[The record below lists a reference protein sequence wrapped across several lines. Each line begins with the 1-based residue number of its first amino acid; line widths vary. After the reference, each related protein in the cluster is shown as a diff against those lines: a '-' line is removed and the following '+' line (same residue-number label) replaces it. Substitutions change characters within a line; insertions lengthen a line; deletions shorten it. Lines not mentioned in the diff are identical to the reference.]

1 MDNDAFEYLAI
12 RTEPE
17 QYCGRPDEPSHY
29 IHEVSGKVVLIDESD
44 SVSKE
49 VGEFACSLI
58 DADAAD
64 LNGVSPFDVYD
75 TTQATYNVY
84 YALFDELGANA
95 RVKKALGGDDLLWSH
110 NLLVI
115 DRLIIYPAFRCQNIG
130 LRVLAILLQRYQH
143 VAEFAALKPF
153 PLQCE
158 GGMDADEAA
167 RLGLAGFT
175 CTLDYGKRRLARYYA
190 GVGFTKCRGSDF
202 LVRSAEH
209 RLPF

>member
-44 SVSKE
+44 SVSKV

-84 YALFDELGANA
+84 YALFDELGAHA
-95 RVKKALGGDDLLWSH
+95 RVKKALGGDELMWSH

-115 DRLIIYPAFRCQNIG
+115 DRLIIYPAFRGQKIG
-130 LRVLAILLQRYQH
+130 LRVLAMLLQRYQH
-143 VAEFAALKPF
+143 IAEFAALKPF
-153 PLQCE
+153 PLQYE
-158 GGMDADEAA
+158 AGMESDEAK
-167 RLGLAGFT
+167 RLGLEGFT
-175 CTLDYGKRRLARYYA
+175 CTLDYGRRRLARYYE
-190 GVGFTKCRGSDF
+190 GIGFRKCRAGHF
-202 LVRSAEH
+202 MVRAAEVP
-209 RLPF
+209 LPN

>member
-1 MDNDAFEYLAI
+1 MDNDAFKYLAI

-64 LNGVSPFDVYD
+64 LNGISPFDVYD

-95 RVKKALGGDDLLWSH
+95 RVKKALSGDELMWSH

-115 DRLIIYPAFRCQNIG
+115 DRLIIYPAFRGEKIG
-130 LRVLAILLQRYQH
+130 LRVLAMLLQRYQH
-143 VAEFAALKPF
+143 IAEFAALKPF
-153 PLQCE
+153 PLQFE
-158 GGMDADEAA
+158 AGMESDEVK
-167 RLGLAGFT
+167 RLGLARFS
-175 CTLDYGKRRLARYYA
+175 CTLDYGRRRLAKYYG
-190 GVGFTKCRGSDF
+190 GVGFTRCPGCDF
-202 LVRSAEH
+202 MVRAAGVP
-209 RLPF
+209 LPS